1 MDLMAFWRFITE
13 FDQAYDFHR
22 KKIMKK
28 YGLTAIEVDVL
39 LFIANNPTMNT
50 SADIVRFKKIAK
62 SHVSLAV
69 NSLSKKGYIRKSN
82 DDSNRKRIRLEPTPE
97 AEEVIAYGQA
107 EQAKFA
113 AVINHGTT
121 EEERRVLR
129 QYMLQISR
137 NLQSEYEFK
146 ESM

>member
-22 KKIMKK
+22 KKVMKR
-28 YGLTAIEVDVL
+28 YGLTAMEVDVL

-69 NSLSKKGYIRKSN
+69 SSLSQKGYIRKCN
-82 DDSNRKRIRLEPTPE
+82 DDSNRKRIRLEPTAE
-97 AEEVIAYGQA
+97 AEEVIVYGRA

-113 AVINHGTT
+113 TVINHGTT

-146 ESM
+146 E